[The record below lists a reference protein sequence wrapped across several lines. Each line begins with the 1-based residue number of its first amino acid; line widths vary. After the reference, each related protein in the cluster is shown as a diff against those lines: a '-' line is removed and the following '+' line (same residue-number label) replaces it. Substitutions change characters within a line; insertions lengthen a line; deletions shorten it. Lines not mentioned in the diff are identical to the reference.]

1 MININQLN
9 QNNNYS
15 FGKPNVEN
23 IFSTLL
29 LRQSNTT
36 TGDVG
41 KIIPILVREMQPNQ
55 QLNVLQSLN
64 IQFTPLVSNLLHQ
77 VGGEINHYF
86 VPYRILWDKWETFIT
101 GGETGVEEPPL
112 PNYTLKDVVS
122 FIGEKLQKL
131 KKTEYDELLEICKKY
146 ILKTN
151 YEIETIEKFNKYKD
165 QATKALLQTN
175 WDYLGMP
182 LGEYLLFFLAENNK
196 NLKKA
201 AFNTNA
207 IKKLEFG
214 EITPEQIKYFEN
226 EDNFDINKLN
236 FMAINKIYND
246 WVRVMDWEPEK
257 KLDELEASTAN
268 WNWDYFTRARRYQ
281 LRGAMPTIPIDISHR
296 HNFATNVYDYD
307 NTGVVIKDNNVNAE
321 AIMIN
326 TSSSVA
332 GTPAIQTFNENE
344 NGKAVLFKI
353 QESAKA
359 KASLEFTDIMTA
371 AALMSYYSTNA
382 KIKPRY
388 SEQLLARWNVRIQDA
403 RVQQA
408 EYLGTEYIE
417 ITSQGIINTSDKQG
431 EITGQLW
438 GNGQAMQ
445 GFYRAQE
452 HGVFISELIIKPSN
466 VYEQGI
472 NELYK
477 HQNKFDYATPE
488 FVNLPD
494 VPIKKREIDPL
505 ATDEVLGYKSIYDEY
520 RTSTNLVTGLVRPSV
535 NAGLGSYTLARNIQ
549 ARGTNF
555 NFGRIVK
562 CIPDMERVKQ
572 FIDQPDFILIVV
584 NEIKTIIPLP
594 YQSTP
599 EMAL

>member
-36 TGDVG
+36 TGEVG

-55 QLNVLQSLN
+55 QINVLQSLN

-112 PNYTLKDVVS
+112 PNYTLKDVIS
-122 FIGEKLQKL
+122 FIGDKLQKL
-131 KKTEYDELLEICKKY
+131 KKTEYEEFLEICKKY

-151 YEIETIEKFNKYKD
+151 YEIETIEKFNKYKE

-182 LGEYLLFFLAENNK
+182 LGEYLLFFLAENKN
-196 NLKKA
+196 NLKRTQ
-201 AFNTNA
+201 FNTNA

-257 KLDELEASTAN
+257 KLDELEANTAN

-281 LRGAMPTIPIDISHR
+281 LRGAMPTIPVNILHTHKFNIKLQDGNNNII
-296 HNFATNVYDYD
+296 NGI
-307 NTGVVIKDNNVNAE
+307 NTADRIGITLKDNFVTTEEDTPQGIQLAP
-321 AIMIN
+321 AKSIQF
-326 TSSSVA
+326 SVEKSPNQQA
-332 GTPAIQTFNENE
+332 R
-344 NGKAVLFKI
+344 
-353 QESAKA
+353 
-359 KASLEFTDIMTA
+359 LEFDDIMTA